1 MTEEVGRKREIQ
13 NGSEMAGERRTSRK
27 ITPIEYPSWMNA
39 SDKRK
44 HESYMKLLVAK
55 WNARNPNATP
65 LVLEELTQ
73 EQRAWL
79 KQEHLAREKEIGE
92 AYVARM
98 KEEDAR
104 VEAERDPNED
114 NDDRLYQH
122 YREHWEWKTNKEFGS
137 FEDRTRIPAMC
148 FTVDPMPRISRTMR
162 SMQIFSVKVKEVCG
176 DLHWPLDVFGIIAV
190 RDDLD
195 YNRNVIFERNRDNC
209 QTLNEQDP
217 YLVLTGPVRAPVTMF
232 GPMRLDVIL
241 KVRRTNESEDKVLSL
256 IGERYECCESVN
268 YQASNGQCAIRS
280 CVSSEK
286 YKSKLST
293 LEVTCGIVVKSIEA
307 TISVHIIEGS
317 WPDGFSGQFT
327 AFTAS
332 VSHMKVSL
340 LKFGDGSVPVSA
352 ADGTLELS
360 RCVVS
365 VERFGELRICA
376 SAWKGSNKFEHEVSF
391 QPSQSGRSSH
401 PLTVGSCEMEVT
413 VCWSLFPVRYPT
425 TICTSSSNG
434 VAGKVA

>member
-1 MTEEVGRKREIQ
+1 
-13 NGSEMAGERRTSRK
+13 
-27 ITPIEYPSWMNA
+27 MNA

-44 HESYMKLLVAK
+44 HESYMRRLVAK
-55 WNARNPNATP
+55 WNAQNPNATP

-73 EQRAWL
+73 EQRASL
-79 KQEHLAREKEIGE
+79 KQEHLARENEIGE
-92 AYVARM
+92 AYAARM

-104 VEAERDPNED
+104 VEEERDPNQD

-148 FTVDPMPRISRTMR
+148 FTDDPMPRISRTMR
-162 SMQIFSVKVKEVCG
+162 SMQIFSVKVEKVGG
-176 DLHWPLDVFGIIAV
+176 DLHWPLDVFGIVAV

-195 YNRNVIFERNRDNC
+195 YNRNIIFERNRDNC

-217 YLVLTGPVRAPVTMF
+217 YLVLTGPVRAPVSMF

-241 KVRRTNESEDKVLSL
+241 KVRRTNVSEDKVLSL
-256 IGERYECCESVN
+256 IGERYECCESIN
-268 YQASNGQCAIRS
+268 YQASNGESALRS

-293 LEVTCGIVVKSIEA
+293 LELTCGIVVKSIEA
-307 TISVHIIEGS
+307 TISVRIVEGS

-332 VSHMKVSL
+332 VSHMRVSL

-352 ADGTLELS
+352 AADGTLELS
-360 RCVVS
+360 RRVVS
-365 VERFGELRICA
+365 VEIFGELRICA
-376 SAWKGSNKFEHEVSF
+376 SARNGSNKVEPEVSF
-391 QPSQSGRSSH
+391 QPLKSGRSSR

-413 VCWSLFPVRYPT
+413 VCWSLFPFRYT
-425 TICTSSSNG
+425 TGCTSSSNG
-434 VAGKVA
+434 VASKAG